1 MHKYNYNIGFSEIG
15 QDKGLNAE
23 KFENRYGL
31 SYVSL
36 NSILTLAF
44 SAGVTFTEKC
54 RTYKNEDGE
63 DKKVPIEVVQKSQVA
78 IARALRAVGLQ
89 KQATEYINAVSRHE
103 VSDAVRREV
112 RKYYEKSTK
121 GGTCISGE
129 YTIDPSF
136 LPKRV
141 NDGMPSFIV
150 PKPGVAIP
158 EEYNKTGS
166 EPSTPGAKALTKTP
180 NGSCP
185 F

>member
-1 MHKYNYNIGFSEIG
+1 MEKEIG
-15 QDKGLNAE
+15 IYIHIPFCKSKCFYCNFASYCNMDK
-23 KFENRYGL
+23 Y
-31 SYVSL
+31 
-36 NSILTLAF
+36 
-44 SAGVTFTEKC
+44 
-54 RTYKNEDGE
+54 
-63 DKKVPIEVVQKSQVA
+63 IE
-78 IARALRAVGLQ
+78 
-89 KQATEYINAVSRHE
+89 EYINAVSRHE
-103 VSDAVRREV
+103 VSDAVRKEV
-112 RKYYEKSTK
+112 KKYYEKSTK

-141 NDGMPSFIV
+141 NDGMSSFIV

-158 EEYNKTGS
+158 EEYNRTGS